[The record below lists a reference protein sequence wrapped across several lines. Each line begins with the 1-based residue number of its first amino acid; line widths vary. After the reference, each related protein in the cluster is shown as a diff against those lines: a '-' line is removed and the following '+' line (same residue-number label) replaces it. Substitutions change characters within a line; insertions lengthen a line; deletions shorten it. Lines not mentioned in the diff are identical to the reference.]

1 MTDEP
6 RPLEPE
12 IAAQLRELGLDHP
25 DPLDPLHVKLV
36 ATLRRLR
43 GQSQGARLVAL
54 KYDFNWEL
62 LAAGVEFAKAK
73 TDYEHHIDKEAV
85 RFRVEG
91 EKSGDM
97 ALRRANASD
106 EAYVLLLKFRLA
118 EQRER
123 AMRKFLDTLSN
134 AFDNH
139 RTDRADARAGNQFHA
154 QGHDGGA

>member
-1 MTDEP
+1 VPE
-6 RPLEPE
+6 PLEPDVLH
-12 IAAQLRELGLDHP
+12 QLREIGLENP
-25 DPLDPLHVKLV
+25 DPANPLHVKLV
-36 ATLRRLR
+36 ATLRRMR

-62 LAAGVEFAKAK
+62 IAAGKEFATAK

-85 RFRVEG
+85 RFRLEG

-106 EAYVLLLKFRLA
+106 EAYVLLLKYRLA
-118 EQRER
+118 EQQER

-154 QGHDGGA
+154 HGHDGGA

>member
-1 MTDEP
+1 MDDQP
-6 RPLEPE
+6 KPLE
-12 IAAQLRELGLDHP
+12 ADVLAQLQEIGLSNP
-25 DPLDPLHVKLV
+25 DPRDPLHLKLV
-36 ATLRRLR
+36 ATLRRMR
-43 GQSQGARLVAL
+43 GQSSGARLVAL

-62 LAAGVEFAKAK
+62 VAAGREFAQAK
-73 TDYEHHIDKEAV
+73 TDYEHHIDREAV
-85 RFRVEG
+85 RFRIEG

-97 ALRRANASD
+97 ALRRANATD
-106 EAYVLLLKFRLA
+106 EAYTLLLKYRLA